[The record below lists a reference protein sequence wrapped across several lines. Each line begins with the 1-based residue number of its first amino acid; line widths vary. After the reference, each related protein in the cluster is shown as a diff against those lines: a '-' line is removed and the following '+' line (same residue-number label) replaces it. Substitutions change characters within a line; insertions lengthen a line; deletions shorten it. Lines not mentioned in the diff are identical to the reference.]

1 MKEIDG
7 FYFIFITGRE
17 EPEQSSYDDDN
28 SIHPQ
33 GYFVQWVI
41 TSFTLE

>member
-1 MKEIDG
+1 MKEMDD

-17 EPEQSSYDDDN
+17 EPYHSSSNEDDSN
-28 SIHPQ
+28 HPQ
-33 GYFVQWVI
+33 GYFVQRVI